1 MDKERL
7 QNKVFWFNLSGS
19 ILVSEN
25 PETERGMGATTR
37 TGLWRDCPTA
47 ESQVMLLLK
56 SRAARGNA
64 IVTTG

>member
-25 PETERGMGATTR
+25 PETERRMGDNHTR
-37 TGLWRDCPTA
+37 GTLVGLPAA
-47 ESQVMLLLK
+47 ESQVMLL
-56 SRAARGNA
+56 
-64 IVTTG
+64 